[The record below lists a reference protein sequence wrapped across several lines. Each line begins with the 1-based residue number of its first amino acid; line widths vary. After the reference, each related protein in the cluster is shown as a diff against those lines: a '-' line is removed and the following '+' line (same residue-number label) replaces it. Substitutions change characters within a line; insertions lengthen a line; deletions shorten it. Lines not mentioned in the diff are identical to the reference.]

1 MLILQ
6 IVALGALIAYLLYM
20 GYYYIIPTGIWVAMI
35 LYARKRY
42 PGIEIRFVERLIT
55 VKVPGCEKPIN
66 RLISE
71 EIPDR
76 LQEHATVAELRNILR
91 DLRKGKTLS

>member
-1 MLILQ
+1 MLMIQ
-6 IVALGALIAYLLYM
+6 IVSLGALITYLLYM

-42 PGIEIRFVERLIT
+42 PGIEIRFVDRLI
-55 VKVPGCEKPIN
+55 VIKVPGYEKPIN
-66 RLISE
+66 RTIGE

-76 LQEHATVAELRNILR
+76 LLEHATIVELRKVLR
-91 DLRKGKTLS
+91 ELRKGKALE